1 MSMENLIL
9 SIRSLLKKPVFD
21 FEISSSLSFDNI
33 FHHLN
38 QVFYFQ
44 RISLNHHPDSLVHRT
59 IKSLPPF
66 ISTISTRFLLHL
78 NHQSSIQHHPTHYL
92 VTMSVLSSITLHLHL
107 FLLSFILIC
116 RVIHFHLINIHFKL
130 LSSVS
135 NSLVMYNHYH

>member
-1 MSMENLIL
+1 MT
-9 SIRSLLKKPVFD
+9 KKLVFD
-21 FEISSSLSFDNI
+21 FEISSSLSFNNI

-44 RISLNHHPDSLVHRT
+44 LISLNHHLDSLVHTT

-66 ISTISTRFLLHL
+66 ISIISTLFLLHL
-78 NHQSSIQHHPTHYL
+78 NHQSSIQHYPTHYL
-92 VTMSVLSSITLHLHL
+92 VIMSVLFSITLHLHL
-107 FLLSFILIC
+107 FLLFFIFIC

-135 NSLVMYNHYH
+135 NLLVMYNHYH

>member
-1 MSMENLIL
+1 MAIKQPLFIDHFTGTTSFSFTHFYCEKSSELRNVKFN
-9 SIRSLLKKPVFD
+9 SLDSFITKKPVFD

-38 QVFYFQ
+38 QVFSYFQ
-44 RISLNHHPDSLVHRT
+44 LISLNHHLDSLVHTT

-92 VTMSVLSSITLHLHL
+92 VTTSVLSSIILHLHL
-107 FLLSFILIC
+107 FPLSF
-116 RVIHFHLINIHFKL
+116 
-130 LSSVS
+130 
-135 NSLVMYNHYH
+135 

>member
-1 MSMENLIL
+1 MNF
-9 SIRSLLKKPVFD
+9 IRGLPLMTKKLVFD

-38 QVFYFQ
+38 QVFSYFHL
-44 RISLNHHPDSLVHRT
+44 ISLNHHPDSLVHTT
-59 IKSLPPF
+59 IKSLLPF
-66 ISTISTRFLLHL
+66 ISTISTPFLLHL

-92 VTMSVLSSITLHLHL
+92 VIMSVLSSITLHLHL

-116 RVIHFHLINIHFKL
+116 RVIHFHLINIHFKP

-135 NSLVMYNHYH
+135 NSQVMYNHYH